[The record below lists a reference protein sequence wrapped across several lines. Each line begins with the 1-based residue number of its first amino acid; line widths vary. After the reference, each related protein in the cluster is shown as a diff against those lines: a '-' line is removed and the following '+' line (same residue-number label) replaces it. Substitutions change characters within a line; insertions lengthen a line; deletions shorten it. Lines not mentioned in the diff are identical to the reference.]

1 MVDSRLGQGRL
12 RGDVKHLVNL
22 ESKKTIEAYPKDIGG
37 NWKGHPQAKSVIRLM
52 PK

>member
-12 RGDVKHLVNL
+12 RGDVEHLVNL
-22 ESKKTIEAYPKDIGG
+22 ESKKMTEAYPKDVGG
-37 NWKGHPQAKSVIRLM
+37 TWKGHPQAKSVITLM